1 VHPTGGSLRVFRQFV
16 WLEAGSVT
24 IALSRPAHQRVTRAV
39 GQFLAQF
46 TLVNV
51 ERKDLS
57 MALIIFDYDG
67 VLADTLDDL
76 LQFGQEACNQL
87 GVNHIVTKDNLANLE
102 VMSFATYGR
111 ACEVPEHL
119 VDEFVKVCLNRF
131 AEKKSP
137 PAIFTGLSSVIRHL
151 SVNHTIAIVTT
162 NSSQNVNAFLV
173 SHGLDRF
180 IHAVY
185 GVDSPGSKAQKIAM
199 ARNQLVD
206 NRKQESVFM
215 VGDSLS
221 DVLAAKEASVRSIAV
236 TWGHQSLA
244 DLLRGNPDYVV
255 SSPHD
260 LIQVIKR

>member
-1 VHPTGGSLRVFRQFV
+1 
-16 WLEAGSVT
+16 
-24 IALSRPAHQRVTRAV
+24 
-39 GQFLAQF
+39 
-46 TLVNV
+46 
-51 ERKDLS
+51 

-87 GVNHIVTKDNLANLE
+87 GVQHGVTKDDLNNLE

-119 VDEFVKVCLNRF
+119 VEEFVKICLNCF
-131 AEKKSP
+131 AEKDSP
-137 PAIFTGLSSVIRHL
+137 PVIFTGLSNVVRYL
-151 SVNHTIAIVTT
+151 SVNHRIAIVTT

-173 SHGLDRF
+173 KHGLDGL

-185 GVDSPGSKAQKIAM
+185 GVDTPGSKAQKILM
-199 ARNQLVD
+199 ARNQLLE

-221 DVLAAKEASVRSIAV
+221 DVLAAKEASVTSIAV
-236 TWGHQSLA
+236 TWGHQSLEN
-244 DLLRGNPDYVV
+244 LLRAKPDYLV
-255 SSPHD
+255 SSPQD
-260 LIQVIKR
+260 LIQIIEQ